1 MMPVLVFYFIA
12 SNVLA
17 LILVQ
22 PRAAIPLLEIVV
34 LRLVY
39 PMELIA
45 KYFVHQDT
53 LSPLRLA

>member
-1 MMPVLVFYFIA
+1 MMPVLVFYFIP